1 MSDPLAIKLVSLAF
15 ALLLAAAAWHKLA
28 DQARFRGILGA
39 YQVLPELAVAPV
51 AALIPAL
58 EAALAAAWALAWNL
72 PATGLATAVLL
83 AVYSLAIA
91 LNLRRGRTFIDCGCG
106 FGAAGG
112 QQLSGRLLWRNGALI
127 ALSLSA
133 ALPAAGRELL
143 WIDYLSLACACL
155 VLILL
160 YAAGNQ
166 LLLNAQTIESWCQP
180 AKLPKPAI
188 KQQRRQSS

>member
-1 MSDPLAIKLVSLAF
+1 MLDPLVIKLVSLAF

-28 DQARFRGILGA
+28 DQGRFRGILGT

-51 AALIPAL
+51 AALIPTL

-72 PATGLATAVLL
+72 PATALATAALL
-83 AVYSLAIA
+83 AVYSQAIA

-106 FGAAGG
+106 FGAVGG

-127 ALSLSA
+127 ALALCA

-143 WIDYLSLACACL
+143 WIDYLGLACACL
-155 VLILL
+155 ALILL
-160 YAAGNQ
+160 YGAGSQ
-166 LLLNAQTIESWCQP
+166 LLLNAQTIQSWRQP
-180 AKLPKPAI
+180 AKMAKE
-188 KQQRRQSS
+188 QRRRQSS

>member
-1 MSDPLAIKLVSLAF
+1 MLDPLVIKLVSLAF

-28 DQARFRGILGA
+28 ARARFRGILGA

-51 AALIPAL
+51 AALIPTL

-72 PATGLATAVLL
+72 PATALATAALL

-106 FGAAGG
+106 FGAVGG

-127 ALSLSA
+127 ALALCA

-143 WIDYLSLACACL
+143 WIDYLGLACACL
-155 VLILL
+155 ALILL
-160 YAAGNQ
+160 DGAGSQ
-166 LLLNAQTIESWCQP
+166 LLLNAQTIQSWRQP
-180 AKLPKPAI
+180 AKMAKE
-188 KQQRRQSS
+188 QRRRQSS